1 MGEPSRRHLLNYFIL
16 AGMAPV
22 ALTLSGC
29 IGTGIDLDLPGT
41 GKSASTSKSVELDP
55 AKGRIITNARHI
67 SRGASLTSAYR
78 RRNGQGPVRPNAAL
92 QRLAERHALVM
103 ARTGK
108 VKHAIGFGDSFV
120 RRLHASGYVAQE
132 AAENISGG
140 FDTIEEAMVGWQE
153 SPGHRK
159 NMLKPAVREIGL
171 GVSHNPTARLKTFW
185 VMVLGVQVEI

>member
-1 MGEPSRRHLLNYFIL
+1 MVESGRRQLLKHIVL
-16 AGMAPV
+16 AGLVPTT
-22 ALTLSGC
+22 LTLTGC
-29 IGTGIDLDLPGT
+29 IGTGLDLAGSNT
-41 GKSASTSKSVELDP
+41 GKADGIDP
-55 AKGRIITNARHI
+55 AQGRIITNARHI
-67 SRGASLTSAYR
+67 SKGAALTSAYR
-78 RRNGQGPVRPNAAL
+78 RKHGQGPVTPNARL
-92 QRLAERHALVM
+92 QKLAERHALVM
-103 ARTGK
+103 ARTGQ

-171 GVSHNPTARLKTFW
+171 GVSSNPTTGLKTFW
-185 VMVLGVQVEI
+185 VMVLGVQVRV

>member
-1 MGEPSRRHLLNYFIL
+1 MGEPSRRHLLNYIVL
-16 AGMAPV
+16 AGFAPA

-29 IGTGIDLDLPGT
+29 VGSGIDLDT
-41 GKSASTSKSVELDP
+41 SSTAKSDGVDP
-55 AKGRIITNARHI
+55 SKGRIITTARHI

-78 RRNGQGPVRPNAAL
+78 KRKGQGPVTPNAKL

-103 ARTGK
+103 AKTGQ

-120 RRLHASGYVAQE
+120 RRLHASGYFAQE

-159 NMLKPAVREIGL
+159 NMLKPAVTEIGL
-171 GVSHNPTARLKTFW
+171 GVSNNPTTRLKTFW
-185 VMVLGVQVEI
+185 VMVLGVQVRV

>member
-1 MGEPSRRHLLNYFIL
+1 MAEPNRRHLLKHIVL
-16 AGMAPV
+16 AGLVPTT
-22 ALTLSGC
+22 LTLTGC
-29 IGTGIDLDLPGT
+29 VGTGIDLGVSD
-41 GKSASTSKSVELDP
+41 SSKTDGLDP
-55 AKGRIITNARHI
+55 AQGRIITNARHI

-78 RRNGQGPVRPNAAL
+78 QKNGQGPVTPNAKL

-108 VKHAIGFGDSFV
+108 VQHAIGFGDSFA

-140 FDTIEEAMVGWQE
+140 FDTIEQAMVGWQE

-171 GVSHNPTARLKTFW
+171 GVSSNPTTGLKTFW
-185 VMVLGVQVEI
+185 VMVLGVQVRV

>member
-16 AGMAPV
+16 AGIAPV
-22 ALTLSGC
+22 TLSLSGC
-29 IGTGIDLDLPGT
+29 VGTGIDLPT
-41 GKSASTSKSVELDP
+41 SSKSKSDGVDP
-55 AKGRIITNARHI
+55 SQGRIITTSRHI

-78 RRNGQGPVRPNAAL
+78 RRHGQSAVTPNAKL

-108 VKHAIGFGDSFV
+108 VQHSIGFGDSFE
-120 RRLHASGYVAQE
+120 RRLHASGYFAQE

-140 FDTIEEAMVGWQE
+140 FDTIEQAMVGWQD

-171 GVSHNPTARLKTFW
+171 GVSNNPTTGLETYW
-185 VMVLGVQVEI
+185 VMVLGVQVKV

>member
-1 MGEPSRRHLLNYFIL
+1 MADPSRRTLLNYIVL
-16 AGMAPV
+16 AGLTPT

-29 IGTGIDLDLPGT
+29 VGTGIDLDVPR
-41 GKSASTSKSVELDP
+41 KSKADGLDP
-55 AKGRIITNARHI
+55 SQGRIITTSRHI

-78 RRNGQGPVRPNAAL
+78 RRHGQSAVTPNAKL

-108 VKHAIGFGDSFV
+108 VQHAIGFGDSFV
-120 RRLHASGYVAQE
+120 RRLHASGYFAQE

-140 FDTIEEAMVGWQE
+140 FDTIEQAMVGWQE

-171 GVSHNPTARLKTFW
+171 GVSNNPTTGLKTFW
-185 VMVLGVQVEI
+185 VMVLGVQVQV